1 MRLKPLYDGSTVK
14 LPNSTGQLEDI
25 GSLSSSASVA
35 RLVGVQAF
43 IYEEE
48 AGQISVRLE
57 RKGRGSEAGYWV
69 AYKRH
74 KGKLR
79 KTYICEAYAL
89 DPHNLDQ
96 AAQRL
101 LAEGRE
107 APEKHDSEGDT
118 QREK

>member
-1 MRLKPLYDGSTVK
+1 MRLKPLYDGYTVK
-14 LPNSTGQLEDI
+14 LPNGEGQLEDI
-25 GSLSSSASVA
+25 GSLSRSASVA
-35 RLVGVQAF
+35 RLVGVQGF
-43 IYEEE
+43 TYEEE

-57 RKGRGSEAGYWV
+57 RKGRGSKAGYWV

-74 KGKLR
+74 EGKLR

-89 DPHNLDQ
+89 EPHNLDQ

-101 LAEGRE
+101 LTDAMK
-107 APEKHDSEGDT
+107 PSEKHDSEGDT